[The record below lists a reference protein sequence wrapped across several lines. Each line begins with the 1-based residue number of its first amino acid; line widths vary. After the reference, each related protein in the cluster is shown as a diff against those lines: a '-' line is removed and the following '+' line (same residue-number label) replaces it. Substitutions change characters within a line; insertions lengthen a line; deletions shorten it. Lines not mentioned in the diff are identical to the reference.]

1 MIVFNHIQ
9 RHYQFGNQ
17 TVPALSDVSG
27 EIQTGEMVAL
37 CGPSGSGKSTLLNI
51 LGLLDM
57 QYQGEV
63 SLDGSALPKQAKHAA
78 MLRRTQLGFI
88 FQRFNLIPVMSA
100 LENVAYP
107 LLLNGFDKKQQRY
120 KAEQMLDWVG
130 LSDFIHHRPD
140 HLSGGQQQRVAIARA
155 LVHKPSLVIAD
166 EPTASLDSKT
176 ANLVVDIMKNLGQEM
191 GTTFIVA
198 THDIR
203 MASRCDRTIELLDGK
218 LNRFDN
224 NQFDFPPSEAHLR
237 EAQNKPNGREVISWA
252 N

>member
-1 MIVFNHIQ
+1 MIVFNQIQ
-9 RHYQFGNQ
+9 RHYQLGNQ
-17 TVPALSDVSG
+17 TVPALADVSG

-63 SLDGSALPKQAKHAA
+63 SLDGFPLPKHSKDAA

-88 FQRFNLIPVMSA
+88 FQRFNLVPVMSA

-107 LLLNGFDKKQQRY
+107 LLLNGFDKKQQLY

-130 LSDFIHHRPD
+130 LSDYIHQRPD
-140 HLSGGQQQRVAIARA
+140 NLSGGQQQRVAIARA
-155 LVHKPSLVIAD
+155 LVHQPSLVIAD

-191 GTTFIVA
+191 NTTFVIA
-198 THDIR
+198 THDVR

-218 LNRFDN
+218 LHSFNV
-224 NQFDFPPSEAHLR
+224 NQIEVSPCGARQDEAH
-237 EAQNKPNGREVISWA
+237 NIHSDHEVISWV

>member
-1 MIVFNHIQ
+1 MIVFNQIQ
-9 RHYQFGNQ
+9 RHYQLGNQ
-17 TVPALSDVSG
+17 TVAALTNVSG

-37 CGPSGSGKSTLLNI
+37 CGPSGSGKSTLLNV

-63 SLDGSALPKQAKHAA
+63 SLNGRALPKLPRHAA

-107 LLLNGFDKKQQRY
+107 LQINGFDKKQQRY

-130 LSDFIHHRPD
+130 LADFIHQRPD
-140 HLSGGQQQRVAIARA
+140 NLSGGQQQRVAIARA
-155 LVHKPSLVIAD
+155 LVHQPTLVIAD

-191 GTTFIVA
+191 NTTFVIA

-203 MASRCDRTIELLDGK
+203 MASRCDRTIELLDGQ
-218 LNRFDN
+218 LHHVDT
-224 NQFDFPPSEAHLR
+224 NQFDITPSSINHHEVSYAH
-237 EAQNKPNGREVISWA
+237 NDREVTSWA